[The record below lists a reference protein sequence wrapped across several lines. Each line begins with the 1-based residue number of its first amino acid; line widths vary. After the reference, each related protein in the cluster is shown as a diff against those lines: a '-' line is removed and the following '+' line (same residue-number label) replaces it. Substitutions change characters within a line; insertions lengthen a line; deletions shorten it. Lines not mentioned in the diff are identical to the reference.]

1 MEQQLYF
8 DISTQEL
15 FTHKGEVIKRVVCPL
30 NAEWYGMYSIENSPD
45 RLCELCS
52 KPVVDTGAL
61 TLKKITELVLKDPG
75 TCLKI
80 SPEQQNITFVCSKF
94 TQPEGMRVIKTAHTE
109 NEMNEAVLAGYDI
122 MIMPTY
128 VSPTRREN
136 QMMYQ
141 HPETGFCELTT
152 DSQRAVELERLGYSK
167 FSEQQVGIFDT
178 PPFAAYIV
186 PRDLELN
193 ERVWLEEC
201 IDAYPAHFSLP
212 AFWDGYHFNT
222 GYIRIT
228 GYETFIG

>member
-30 NAEWYGMYSIENSPD
+30 NAEWHGMDSIENSTD

-52 KPVVDTGAL
+52 KPIMDTGVL
-61 TLKKITELVLKDPG
+61 TSKKITELVLKDPSI
-75 TCLKI
+75 CLKI
-80 SPEQQNITFVCSKF
+80 SPIQQNVVFVCSKF
-94 TQPEGMRVIKTAHTE
+94 TKPEGIRVIKTAHTE
-109 NEMNEAVLAGYDI
+109 DEMNEAVLAGYDI

-128 VSPTRREN
+128 VTPPRSEN

-152 DSQRAVELERLGYSK
+152 DSQRVVELERLGYRK
-167 FSEQQVGIFDT
+167 FSEQQVGVFDA
-178 PPFAAYIV
+178 PPFAAYII
-186 PRDLELN
+186 PRDLEIN
-193 ERVWLEEC
+193 EMVWLEEC
-201 IDAYPAHFSLP
+201 IDAYPEHFSLP
-212 AFWDGYHFNT
+212 AIWDGYHFDT